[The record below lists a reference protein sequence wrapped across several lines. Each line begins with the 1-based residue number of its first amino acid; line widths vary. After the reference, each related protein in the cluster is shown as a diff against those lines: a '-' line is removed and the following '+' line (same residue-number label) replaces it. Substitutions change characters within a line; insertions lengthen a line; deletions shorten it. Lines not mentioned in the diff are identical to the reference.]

1 MTFCPLIDIYL
12 RFSKSE
18 GLMLS
23 NMLREKLAEG
33 KNIMGRREDL
43 KWGIELCDAQLGDFG
58 SFKEIL
64 GDAGLDLDTPYTN
77 PADKFDDPLAR
88 RIFGEAQD
96 RFMESRENLYGKVG
110 EIAAK
115 RARLQAEL
123 DELESRSR

>member
-1 MTFCPLIDIYL
+1 MERREYL
-12 RFSKSE
+12 RWE
-18 GLMLS
+18 
-23 NMLREKLAEG
+23 
-33 KNIMGRREDL
+33 
-43 KWGIELCDAQLGDFG
+43 IELCDAQLGDFG

-77 PADKFDDPLAR
+77 PADKFDGPLAR

-96 RFMESRENLYGKVG
+96 DFMKSRESLYGKVG

-123 DELESRSR
+123 DELEGRDR

>member
-1 MTFCPLIDIYL
+1 M
-12 RFSKSE
+12 
-18 GLMLS
+18 
-23 NMLREKLAEG
+23 G
-33 KNIMGRREDL
+33 KIEDL

-58 SFKEIL
+58 SFKKIL
-64 GDAGLDLDTPYTN
+64 GDAGLDLDTPYVDPNTF
-77 PADKFDDPLAR
+77 ADPLAR

-123 DELESRSR
+123 DELEDRSR